1 MVILEV
7 SQYIICVNGTLKKG
21 QTELWYN
28 KKINCL
34 HTISRSNKYFLV
46 PFMPVINVR
55 ATYIGE
61 IIQSETL
68 FTLVTFMA
76 SNVREKADE

>member
-1 MVILEV
+1 M
-7 SQYIICVNGTLKKG
+7 
-21 QTELWYN
+21 
-28 KKINCL
+28 
-34 HTISRSNKYFLV
+34 

-68 FTLVTFMA
+68 FTLVKKQMNNHNGA
-76 SNVREKADE
+76 ENRNQIIKLLYHEGPSGSIPN

>member
-1 MVILEV
+1 
-7 SQYIICVNGTLKKG
+7 
-21 QTELWYN
+21 
-28 KKINCL
+28 
-34 HTISRSNKYFLV
+34 
-46 PFMPVINVR
+46 MPVINVR

-76 SNVREKADE
+76 SNVREKQMNNHNGAENRNQITKLVYHEGLSGSIPD